1 MKKFECIS
9 LILLS
14 TTLFLPVYAQS
25 LNNRE
30 NELAIKLDSLAKNS
44 PHEIAYIQTSKD
56 IYETGE
62 DLWFK
67 VYLLDAQYLIPSG
80 LSKTLYLQLL
90 NESTKKA
97 VWQEK
102 YEIQDGFANGQVY
115 LDSNLP
121 EGDYLLAAYTANS
134 IFNDTADFYA
144 VRRIKVVN
152 DITSWKESTIIPGPV
167 KTNSIQFTIFPEGG
181 NLVSGIPGKVAYKAV
196 NKNGEPVDIKGTL
209 FEDNSPLLE
218 FKSMHAGMGSFTFT
232 PDNSKKYAI
241 RLSEPAIDSTFNL
254 PRIYSS
260 GMTMQLIRRDKE
272 SLSFKV
278 SQNPELSE
286 EDVYL
291 RVQCR
296 GVVYGMTM
304 AKLTSELMIKLPLAG
319 LPQGI
324 AEVTLFNSSL
334 IPVAERLVYINQDQ
348 KLNMALEISEE
359 IYPTR
364 GKGLVKIIVKDE
376 NGDPVVANLGV
387 SIFDKLYQNP
397 RDSNNILVHYFLST
411 QLKGRIYNPSFYFNS
426 NNKDRYEA
434 MDLLMVTQGWRK
446 YVWNEA
452 NLKKF
457 NKEPQ
462 KVIFDGIRGE
472 INLPDKKK
480 KSLKNS
486 ISVMAFSPSRDSS
499 KVFLLADS
507 VGNFSVS
514 PYELKKWENN
524 YVYLKPF
531 GTYGSLPRFKTIA
544 PLTPVYDL
552 RIQVADPFKTINQ
565 ILRAHDIIYPL
576 PVLVKPN
583 EIQPYLYSAG
593 SDFIK
598 IKEVTIKGQKRN
610 TIREKYLGILDSLA
624 KFDMDNDY
632 VCRFGVLNCPRHS
645 RYEFGSTKPVQGELY
660 HIIINYNTPYEHLM
674 RIIYSLPIY
683 TEEELLRLNNLTKV
697 KAYYGLREFYKPD
710 YDKESET
717 DRIPDF
723 RNTLLW
729 EPSVITDENGEAI
742 LSFFCSDI
750 NSDFVGRIEG
760 VSGEG
765 LLGTGYF
772 NFTVR
777 KLKATP

>member
-1 MKKFECIS
+1 
-9 LILLS
+9 
-14 TTLFLPVYAQS
+14 
-25 LNNRE
+25 
-30 NELAIKLDSLAKNS
+30 
-44 PHEIAYIQTSKD
+44 
-56 IYETGE
+56 
-62 DLWFK
+62 
-67 VYLLDAQYLIPSG
+67 
-80 LSKTLYLQLL
+80 
-90 NESTKKA
+90 
-97 VWQEK
+97 
-102 YEIQDGFANGQVY
+102 
-115 LDSNLP
+115 
-121 EGDYLLAAYTANS
+121 
-134 IFNDTADFYA
+134 
-144 VRRIKVVN
+144 
-152 DITSWKESTIIPGPV
+152 
-167 KTNSIQFTIFPEGG
+167 
-181 NLVSGIPGKVAYKAV
+181 
-196 NKNGEPVDIKGTL
+196 
-209 FEDNSPLLE
+209 
-218 FKSMHAGMGSFTFT
+218 MHAGMGSFIFT

-241 RLSEPAIDSTFNL
+241 RLSEPAIDSTFHL
-254 PRIYSS
+254 PQIYSS
-260 GMTMQLIRRDKE
+260 GMAMQLIRRDNE

-278 SQNPELSE
+278 NQSPEPNQ
-286 EDVYL
+286 EDIYL
-291 RVQCR
+291 RVQSR
-296 GVVYGMTM
+296 GKVYGLTT
-304 AKLTSELMIKLPLAG
+304 AKLNRELMIKVPTAG

-348 KLNMALEISEE
+348 KLNMAVEISKE

-364 GKGLVKIIVKDE
+364 GKALVKITVKDE

-397 RDSNNILVHYFLST
+397 RDSNNILVHYYLST

-426 NNKDRYEA
+426 VNKGRDEA
-434 MDLLMVTQGWRK
+434 LDLLMVTQGWRK
-446 YVWNEA
+446 YVWNEV

-480 KSLKNS
+480 KTLKNP
-486 ISVMAFSPSRDSS
+486 ISVMAFSPGRDSS

-531 GTYGSLPRFKTIA
+531 GTSGSLPRFKTTA
-544 PLTPVYDL
+544 SSTPVYDL
-552 RIQVADPFKTINQ
+552 RIHVDDPFKTINQ

-583 EIQPYLYSAG
+583 EIQPDLFSAG

-598 IKEVTIKGQKRN
+598 IKEVTIKGQKGN
-610 TIREKYLGILDSLA
+610 TIREKYIGILDSLA
-624 KFDMDNDY
+624 KFDMNNDY
-632 VCRFGVLNCPRHS
+632 VCKFGILNCPRHS
-645 RYEFGSTKPVQGELY
+645 RYEFGTTKPVQGELY
-660 HIIINYNTPYEHLM
+660 KIIINYNSPVEHLI

-683 TEEELLRLNNLTKV
+683 TEEDLLKLNNLTKV
-697 KAYYGLREFYKPD
+697 KAYYGPREFYKPD

-717 DRIPDF
+717 DIIPDF

-729 EPSVITDENGEAI
+729 EPSVITDENGEAT

-750 NSDFVGRIEG
+750 NSDFVVRIEG